1 MAFGNSISPTIFPI
15 RASGTRATAYNDPS
29 LSSYWYLWSAAGG
42 AKGVNA
48 VSVWDDYRGTG
59 VVVGVIDDGID
70 YTHPELAA
78 NYAYLLDY
86 DARDSD
92 FDAYPG
98 DPTDGHGTTVAGVIA
113 AALNNAAGG
122 AGVAPGATVTGYRIG
137 FGSNGNEAQ
146 VLEAFERLSSV
157 DVANN
162 SWGYD
167 GFLGDSFLDPEF
179 AAIGAALQNALV
191 AGRAGLGTVVVFSAG
206 NGRTTGQDVNYHGF
220 QNSRGVIAVAATDST
235 GSVTGFSTPG
245 AALLVAAPG
254 QGIPTTDRVG
264 APGYSS
270 GDYATMSGTSF
281 SSPIVSGVVALM
293 LDANPALGWRDV
305 QEILAATAVRTGSSS
320 GWSFN
325 GADNWNGGAMHVS
338 HDYGFGLVDALA
350 AARVAESWRG
360 VSTSANEQEVGG
372 VASPTLAIPDVGSVS
387 STISLAGG
395 LRIDHVEIDV
405 ALLHTNIGQLEITL
419 TAPDGTQSRLLHN
432 PPTSQGN
439 IYFTFSTTRDWG
451 ELSDGEWTLTV
462 SDTQAGASG
471 TLSAWAVTAY
481 GDPVGDDAYVYTDEF
496 SALAPGEPTRLLVT
510 DLGGTDTINAAAII
524 TDTLLDLRPG
534 QVSSID
540 GQAVTISIGT
550 VIENAD
556 TGDGNDSVIGNDAP
570 NNLRAWRGNDLLD
583 GGAGADTLDG
593 GTGDDTYIVD
603 SAGDLVV
610 EAGDSG
616 SDSVRT
622 TLANYLLGAN
632 LENLAYTGT
641 GKFAAVGNS
650 AANSIAGAAGD
661 DILNGGPG
669 ADTMI
674 GGDGSDTYYV
684 DNVGDVVSETNP
696 LAAGGADL
704 VNSEIDYTLGDNVET
719 LRLIATGAI
728 NGTGNTL
735 NNVLFAGAGNNILDG
750 ALGTDTVSYTYAAS
764 GVSVSLA
771 TSASQATGGS
781 GSDTLLNIESL
792 IGSNHNDV
800 LTGNAGNNVLTG
812 GLGADSLSGGDGADV
827 LNGGAGADTMIGG
840 DGTDT
845 YYVDNV
851 GDVVSETNPLAAGG
865 ADLVNSDI
873 DYTLGDNVE
882 TLRLTATGAVNGTGN
897 AVNNVLFAGAGNNI
911 LDGAAGTDTVSY
923 VYAASGVSVS
933 LATSASQATGGSG
946 SDTLLNIE
954 SLIGSNYNDV
964 LTGNAG
970 NNVLTGGLGADSLS
984 GGDGADTLNGGTG
997 ADTMIGGDGTD
1008 TYYVDNVGDVV
1019 SETNPLAAGGADLVN
1034 AEIDYTLGDNVET
1047 LRLTATG
1054 AVNGTGNAL
1063 SNVLFAGAGNNILD
1077 GGLGTDTVSYVYAA
1091 SGVSVSLTTNAS
1103 QVTGGSGS
1111 DKLLNIESL
1120 IGSNYNDVLTG
1131 NAGNNVLTGG
1141 LGADS
1146 LSGGVGDD
1154 VLNGGLG
1161 ADTMIGGDGTDT
1173 YYVDSA
1179 LDVVSESNPASSG
1192 GRDIVYTEI
1201 DYTLGD
1207 NVESLRI
1214 LAPGAINGTGNALNN
1229 SLYAGAGN
1237 NILDGGDGRD
1247 IASYLYASAG
1257 VTVSLATG
1265 AGQDTGSSGTDTLRN
1280 IEYLAG
1286 SAFDDLLTGND
1297 GNNDLTGGM
1306 GADTLDGGAG
1316 ADTLNGSVGAD
1327 MMIGGDG
1334 NDIYYVDNV
1343 GDVVSET
1350 SSATTGGSDTVY
1362 SSISFTLGA
1371 NIENLRLLGT
1381 DASDGTGNALNNGLY
1396 AGAGN
1401 NVLDGGDGI
1410 DTVSYLYATA
1420 GVSVSLAIATG
1431 QTTGGSGTDILRNV
1445 ENLAGSAF
1453 DDLLRGNSGNNELK
1467 GGSGN
1472 DTLDGAG
1479 GSDKFV
1485 FGSDFGID
1493 RINDFT
1499 PGLDSIRLSIA
1510 LGVTDFSGLDTNA
1523 NGFLDNG
1530 DAGVQIVGADTLID
1544 FSGNQLQI
1552 IGQSQL
1558 NSSDFFFA

>member
-1 MAFGNSISPTIFPI
+1 MAHLVAVEHLLVDESNVTALSGASVPESNPEDALTGLWQPSEPVTPSDIGGFGGPV
-15 RASGTRATAYNDPS
+15 G
-29 LSSYWYLWSAAGG
+29 
-42 AKGVNA
+42 NA
-48 VSVWDDYRGTG
+48 VLTG
-59 VVVGVIDDGID
+59 DASD
-70 YTHPELAA
+70 
-78 NYAYLLDY
+78 NLLIGG
-86 DARDSD
+86 
-92 FDAYPG
+92 PG
-98 DPTDGHGTTVAGVIA
+98 D
-113 AALNNAAGG
+113 
-122 AGVAPGATVTGYRIG
+122 
-137 FGSNGNEAQ
+137 
-146 VLEAFERLSSV
+146 
-157 DVANN
+157 DV
-162 SWGYD
+162 
-167 GFLGDSFLDPEF
+167 
-179 AAIGAALQNALV
+179 
-191 AGRAGLGTVVVFSAG
+191 
-206 NGRTTGQDVNYHGF
+206 
-220 QNSRGVIAVAATDST
+220 
-235 GSVTGFSTPG
+235 
-245 AALLVAAPG
+245 
-254 QGIPTTDRVG
+254 
-264 APGYSS
+264 
-270 GDYATMSGTSF
+270 
-281 SSPIVSGVVALM
+281 
-293 LDANPALGWRDV
+293 
-305 QEILAATAVRTGSSS
+305 
-320 GWSFN
+320 
-325 GADNWNGGAMHVS
+325 
-338 HDYGFGLVDALA
+338 
-350 AARVAESWRG
+350 
-360 VSTSANEQEVGG
+360 
-372 VASPTLAIPDVGSVS
+372 
-387 STISLAGG
+387 
-395 LRIDHVEIDV
+395 
-405 ALLHTNIGQLEITL
+405 
-419 TAPDGTQSRLLHN
+419 
-432 PPTSQGN
+432 
-439 IYFTFSTTRDWG
+439 
-451 ELSDGEWTLTV
+451 
-462 SDTQAGASG
+462 
-471 TLSAWAVTAY
+471 
-481 GDPVGDDAYVYTDEF
+481 
-496 SALAPGEPTRLLVT
+496 
-510 DLGGTDTINAAAII
+510 
-524 TDTLLDLRPG
+524 
-534 QVSSID
+534 
-540 GQAVTISIGT
+540 
-550 VIENAD
+550 
-556 TGDGNDSVIGNDAP
+556 
-570 NNLRAWRGNDLLD
+570 
-583 GGAGADTLDG
+583 
-593 GTGDDTYIVD
+593 
-603 SAGDLVV
+603 
-610 EAGDSG
+610 
-616 SDSVRT
+616 
-622 TLANYLLGAN
+622 
-632 LENLAYTGT
+632 
-641 GKFAAVGNS
+641 
-650 AANSIAGAAGD
+650 
-661 DILNGGPG
+661 LNGGPG

-771 TSASQATGGS
+771 TSASQTTGGS

-792 IGSNHNDV
+792 IGSNYNDV